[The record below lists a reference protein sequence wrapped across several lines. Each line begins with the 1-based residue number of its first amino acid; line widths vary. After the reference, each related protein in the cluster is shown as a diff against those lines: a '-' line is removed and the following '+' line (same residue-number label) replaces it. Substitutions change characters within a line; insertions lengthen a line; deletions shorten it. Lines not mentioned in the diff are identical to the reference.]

1 LVQANSI
8 LVRRPEA
15 TALVLR
21 SLNPLGGFNLIDLEK
36 ITMGFF
42 LVLGILVLMFSSV
55 ICGVMLL
62 LVVTVGEPGFT
73 EDYLQ
78 MFGSGIHMVVL
89 SSILLLLIGIYDEV
103 KRTNEQ

>member
-1 LVQANSI
+1 ML
-8 LVRRPEA
+8 
-15 TALVLR
+15 
-21 SLNPLGGFNLIDLEK
+21 DLEK
-36 ITMGFF
+36 ITLGFI
-42 LVLGILVLMFSSV
+42 LAVGIVVFIFSSV

-62 LVVTVGEPGFT
+62 LVVTEGEPGYT